1 MLVQKEK
8 HIIIGNIQVCHKKKM
23 HQENKYTLMI
33 HFPKNLTFL
42 MSLSC
47 LPFIYPIPPLSS
59 FLNCISDESEKHP
72 KQYMALIGL
81 NHRWMG
87 NKNLFFLEHPFVL
100 EHIATTHIQSM
111 GSNLS
116 SVDST
121 LIWRMG
127 VTRTKH
133 LIEFNSISYL

>member
-1 MLVQKEK
+1 MIEAPVTLLRQHVYEGDSYKGK
-8 HIIIGNIQVCHKKKM
+8 RTNVSLCLYKRKSISLLGISKYVTKKKM

-81 NHRWMG
+81 NHR
-87 NKNLFFLEHPFVL
+87 
-100 EHIATTHIQSM
+100 
-111 GSNLS
+111 
-116 SVDST
+116 
-121 LIWRMG
+121 
-127 VTRTKH
+127 
-133 LIEFNSISYL
+133 